1 MKTEKN
7 YYEIDGINY
16 STLKYLIQSD
26 EQYLHALKN
35 KFEPTKAMIFGSA
48 VHEKLSDIINKT
60 DNFHLKYI
68 EIDETK
74 YFDET
79 DLMKRGFKNTKKYKE
94 KIKELSKGREIVTP
108 LNFIDNI
115 LTDENIQGWCKNAEA
130 EKEYFL
136 NVRSKENINE
146 VLKCKLDVINLKQ
159 NILIDWKTTNVIPT
173 QHNMKQIIM
182 NYSYWL
188 QTAYYSYLLKLADK
202 KDFRFIFVFIQ
213 NTEPYEYNYIEVV
226 GSDYFH
232 ILKPLINR
240 AIKLKNGKVEKVKKE
255 LNTFEMPYN
264 PIQNINLEL

>member
-1 MKTEKN
+1 MKNKD

-26 EQYLHALKN
+26 AQYLHALET

-48 VHEKLSDIINKT
+48 VHEKLSDVINKT
-60 DNFHLKYI
+60 DNFSLKYI
-68 EIDETK
+68 EINEAD
-74 YFDET
+74 YFDES
-79 DLMKRGFKNTKKYKE
+79 DLKKRGFKNTKIYKE
-94 KIKELSKGREIVTP
+94 KIKELSKGREIVTS

-115 LTDENIQGWCKNAEA
+115 LADENIKSWCKNSEA

-136 NVRSKENINE
+136 NVRSKENVNE
-146 VLKCKLDVINLKQ
+146 VLKCKLDVTNLHE
-159 NILIDWKTTNVIPT
+159 NILIDWKTTNTIPT
-173 QHNMKQIIM
+173 MHNMRQTIM
-182 NYSYWL
+182 SYSYWL
-188 QTAYYSYLLKLADK
+188 QASYYSYLLKLAEK
-202 KDFRFIFVFIQ
+202 KEFRFIFVFIQ
-213 NTEPYEYNYIEVV
+213 NVTPYEFNYIEVS

-240 AIKLKNGKVEKVKKE
+240 AILLKNGKIKKVKKE